1 MFALFL
7 SFDPAT
13 CNLRAVYICVTKV
26 YSNQLID
33 ILQTLMWFVE
43 QKKYSIMRTLLYT
56 IVYHLYRDLSM
67 HATRIYFIRETPFNL
82 MFNIC
87 RSNLL
92 FCLLSGTFCS
102 MFLNLS
108 IYFMLCHHY
117 LSLMIVYECILNTSF
132 LATSNQ
138 FVYTSHSACLD
149 LFSFFIT

>member
-1 MFALFL
+1 MFTLFL

-13 CNLRAVYICVTKV
+13 CNLRAVYICVTKAQQ
-26 YSNQLID
+26 SID
-33 ILQTLMWFVE
+33 RHSPNIYVVCWA
-43 QKKYSIMRTLLYT
+43 KKYSIMRTLLYT
-56 IVYHLYRDLSM
+56 IVYHLYRHLSVNS
-67 HATRIYFIRETPFNL
+67 TLIYFIRETPFNL

-87 RSNLL
+87 RSNLS
-92 FCLLSGTFCS
+92 FCLHSGTLCS
-102 MFLNLS
+102 MLLNLS

-138 FVYTSHSACLD
+138 VVYTSHSACLD